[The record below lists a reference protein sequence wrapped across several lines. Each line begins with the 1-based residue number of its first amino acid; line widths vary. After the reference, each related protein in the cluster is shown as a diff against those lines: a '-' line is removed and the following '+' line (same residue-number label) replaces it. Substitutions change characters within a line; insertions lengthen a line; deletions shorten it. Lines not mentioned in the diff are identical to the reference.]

1 MRADPYWAR
10 HARRYDRATL
20 ALNRNF
26 ERMAREV
33 AARVE
38 GLEVLELAAGTGLV
52 TRELART
59 AKRVVATDLSEGML
73 AVLRGRLDAQG
84 ATQVEVRTADA
95 TALDFP
101 DASFDAVV
109 MANLLHLL
117 PDPRAALREALRVL
131 RPGGLLIAPTFCH
144 GETLRARMV
153 SRLLGLSGFPIQRR
167 YRSLELTESL
177 QTAGFETSSLDT
189 LPGWLPLG
197 MAVGRLRP

>member
-20 ALNRNF
+20 ALNGNF
-26 ERMAREV
+26 ERMARDA

-38 GLEVLELAAGTGLV
+38 GLDVLELAAGTGLV

-73 AVLRGRLDAQG
+73 AVLRGRLDDLG
-84 ATQVEVRTADA
+84 AANVEVRPADA
-95 TALDFP
+95 TALDF
-101 DASFDAVV
+101 AEGSFDAVV

-117 PDPRAALREALRVL
+117 PDPGAALREAHRVL
-131 RPGGLLIAPTFCH
+131 RPGGLLLAPTFCH
-144 GETLRARMV
+144 GESLRARLV

-167 YRSLELTESL
+167 FRSAELAAVIRE
-177 QTAGFETSSLDT
+177 AGFEADAGET
-189 LPGWLPLG
+189 LRGWLPLG
-197 MAVGRLRP
+197 LATGRKG